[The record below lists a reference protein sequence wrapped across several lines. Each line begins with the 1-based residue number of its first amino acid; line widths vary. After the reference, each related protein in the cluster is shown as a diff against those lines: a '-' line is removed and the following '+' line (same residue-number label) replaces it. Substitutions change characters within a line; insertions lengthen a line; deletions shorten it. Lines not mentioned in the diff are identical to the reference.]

1 VEAFKHWRY
10 YIKGLLSRL
19 EVLLDYNNL
28 KGFIKVKALNERQA
42 RWAITLAAYDFII
55 KYRAGKTNP
64 IDAPLRRPL
73 GVGGPL
79 EEDTMLLL
87 L

>member
-1 VEAFKHWRY
+1 M
-10 YIKGLLSRL
+10 
-19 EVLLDYNNL
+19 
-28 KGFIKVKALNERQA
+28 
-42 RWAITLAAYDFII
+42 LAAYNFII

-64 IDAPLRRPL
+64 INALLRQPL

-79 EEDTMLLL
+79 EEDTILLL

>member
-1 VEAFKHWRY
+1 MF
-10 YIKGLLSRL
+10 
-19 EVLLDYNNL
+19 LDYNNL
-28 KGFIKVKALNERQA
+28 KGFIKVKALNGRQA
-42 RWAITLAAYDFII
+42 RWAITLAAYNFII

-64 IDAPLRRPL
+64 ADALLRRPL
-73 GVGGPL
+73 GVGGPP